1 MIWTPSNQSQYI
13 VGWKIAS
20 ESWRSDF
27 RVFFRHLLI
36 NAAQTVQVE
45 LKFSIMQLTE
55 HWRVA
60 GFAPLSSGRIGAA
73 WFV

>member
-1 MIWTPSNQSQYI
+1 MIN
-13 VGWKIAS
+13 V
-20 ESWRSDF
+20 E
-27 RVFFRHLLI
+27 
-36 NAAQTVQVE
+36 TVQVE